1 MAGVEKVARMIRG
14 NQMAPLSAASMEK
27 GSYLRGYEHLTRF
40 VLRFLILLF
49 VRENVRTIDFLFDF
63 FKLLFHT

>member
-1 MAGVEKVARMIRG
+1 MAGVERIVKMIRG

-40 VLRFLILLF
+40 VFREFLF
-49 VRENVRTIDFLFDF
+49 VFPLKEKMSKLNVLGYM
-63 FKLLFHT
+63 